1 MTLFM
6 RDEEKKEEGRAEGV
20 AGAILELLSELGPI
34 PENIKDF
41 IQSEKDLAVL
51 SLWLKKAAK
60 CKTIEE
66 FKDFL

>member
-1 MTLFM
+1 M
-6 RDEEKKEEGRAEGV
+6 
-20 AGAILELLSELGPI
+20 ISELGPI

>member
-1 MTLFM
+1 ME
-6 RDEEKKEEGRAEGV
+6 DV
-20 AGAILELLSELGPI
+20 ISELGPI

-51 SLWLKKAAK
+51 NQLLKKAAK